1 MAGETE
7 DTVPAGNSEDHDK
20 HGIHVNWWLRQ
31 LARARGHA
39 RRFRQNDQL
48 TLSVIAV
55 IVGVTAGYAALAF
68 RWLIGMLQTISFG
81 CPEDSY
87 VPGEAMACVFG
98 FHATWWQV
106 LFVPAVGG
114 LIVGLVVKF
123 FMPGNRPQGV
133 ADVIEASAHHG
144 GRIQLRTGLVSAA
157 ISVGSIGA
165 GASVG
170 REGPVV
176 HLGATLAHSIA
187 RRLHLGRMQQQTL
200 LGCGVAAAIAASFN
214 APIAGVLFALEV
226 VIGHYALSAF
236 APVVIASVMGTI
248 VTRVYFGNLAAFAVP
263 EHPIV
268 SFWQFPA
275 FALLGILSGVVAIAF
290 MRSCEFASNQVDRT
304 ELPVWIRPAIAGLLV
319 GAIALA
325 FPQVLGVGY
334 GITSDALMEKVELWL
349 LIALLFAKTA
359 ATVISLSGGFGG
371 GVFSPSLVIGA
382 MLGGSFGIIA
392 TQVFPDLSSGH
403 GAYTLIGMGAVAG
416 AVLGAPISTILII
429 FELTHDYKLTIAV
442 MFAVVIASVI
452 TQQLHGK
459 SFFSWQLE
467 RRGVSLRGGR
477 ELELLHAIHVSEL
490 MEREW
495 DRVSPDAS
503 WQAVHDA
510 LLASKDGELFVINDD
525 NRLVGT
531 ITSADLLAVEE
542 AADGEITATAAEIAR
557 RKPPVLRADED
568 LSEAVE
574 HIERI
579 GEPHIAVVEDE
590 DAMVMVGLA
599 HERDLMLN
607 HKRALLQA
615 RAEER
620 GEA

>member
-1 MAGETE
+1 MAGPAET
-7 DTVPAGNSEDHDK
+7 DSPAGGGPNQEK
-20 HGIHVNWWLRQ
+20 HGLHVNWWLRQ
-31 LARARGHA
+31 LARARGHG
-39 RRFRQNDQL
+39 RSFRQNDQL

-55 IVGVTAGYAALAF
+55 IVGVAAGYAALAF
-68 RWLIGMLQTISFG
+68 RWLIGMLQTLTYG
-81 CPEDSY
+81 CAEDSY
-87 VPGEAMACVFG
+87 VPTEAMACIYG
-98 FHATWWQV
+98 INAAWWQI
-106 LFVPAVGG
+106 LFVPAFGG
-114 LIVGLVVKF
+114 LLVGLLLKYL
-123 FMPGNRPQGV
+123 MPGERPQGV

-144 GRIQLRTGLVSAA
+144 GRMPLRAGLVAA
-157 ISVGSIGA
+157 AASIGSIGA

-176 HLGATLAHSIA
+176 HLGATLAHAIA
-187 RRLHLGRMQQQTL
+187 RRLHLGRSQQQTL

-248 VTRVYFGNLAAFAVP
+248 VTRVYFGNYAAFVVP

-275 FALLGILSGVVAIAF
+275 FALLGILSGVVAILF
-290 MRSCEFASNQVDRT
+290 MRSCEFATNQIDRT
-304 ELPVWIRPAIAGLLV
+304 GAPIWMRPAVAGLLV
-319 GAIALA
+319 GGIALV

-334 GITSDALMEKVELWL
+334 GITSDALMERVELWL
-349 LIALLFAKTA
+349 LLALLFAKTA

-382 MLGGSFGIIA
+382 MLGGAFGIIA
-392 TQVFPDLSSGH
+392 TNAFPDLSSGH

-429 FELTHDYKLTIAV
+429 FELTNDFKLTIGV

-459 SFFSWQLE
+459 SFFSWLLE
-467 RRGVSLRGGR
+467 SRGVNLRGGR
-477 ELELLHAIHVSEL
+477 ELELLHAVHVSGV
-490 MEREW
+490 MVHEW
-495 DRVSPDAS
+495 DRIAPDAS
-503 WQAVHDA
+503 WQDVHDA
-510 LLASKDGELFVINDD
+510 LLASKDGELFVMGEDM
-525 NRLVGT
+525 RLAGT
-531 ITSADLLAVEE
+531 ITTADLSFSEQVKGGESKTT
-542 AADGEITATAAEIAR
+542 AADIAR

-568 LSEAVE
+568 LLEAVE

-590 DAMVMVGLA
+590 GEMVMVGLV
-599 HERDLMLN
+599 HERDLMLA